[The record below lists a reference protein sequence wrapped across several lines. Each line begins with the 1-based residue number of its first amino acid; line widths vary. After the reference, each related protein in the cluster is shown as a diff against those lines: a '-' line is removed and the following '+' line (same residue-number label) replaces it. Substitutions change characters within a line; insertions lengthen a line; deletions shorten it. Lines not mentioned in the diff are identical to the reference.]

1 MRTRRGFALKDSHVH
16 TTLSH
21 DGRST
26 MQEYLDAAAKRGVD
40 EITFTEHCDFYD
52 GVETSLRTL
61 DVRSCRDSY
70 RALAPKKCVRTN
82 FGIEIGLRPE
92 CREKILAVTG
102 ENDFDFIIGSS
113 HITAGRDMAFDPA
126 FFAGKTRHEAYEV
139 YFREVLENIR
149 LFDDFDVYGHLDYVV
164 RYGGYP
170 EKTVSYDEF
179 REELEAILDLLIE
192 KGKGL
197 EVNSSGY
204 RYGLDS
210 PHPNLA
216 ILKRYREK
224 GGRIVTL
231 GSDAH
236 QTDQLGAGLA
246 EAAELL
252 REAGFSEYAVF
263 RERRPVFLCL

>member
-1 MRTRRGFALKDSHVH
+1 M
-16 TTLSH
+16 
-21 DGRST
+21 
-26 MQEYLDAAAKRGVD
+26 
-40 EITFTEHCDFYD
+40 
-52 GVETSLRTL
+52 
-61 DVRSCRDSY
+61 
-70 RALAPKKCVRTN
+70 
-82 FGIEIGLRPE
+82 
-92 CREKILAVTG
+92 
-102 ENDFDFIIGSS
+102 
-113 HITAGRDMAFDPA
+113 
-126 FFAGKTRHEAYEV
+126 
-139 YFREVLENIR
+139 
-149 LFDDFDVYGHLDYVV
+149 V

-263 RERRPVFLCL
+263 RERRPVFFCL